1 MSESPEEARKK
12 IYESLEMLKP
22 VYENSPTS
30 INLKIFFNA
39 KADELVNIFS
49 DSPREEKTK
58 IIDLLNAIDPVNTN
72 KYQKILDSKQKPPNQ
87 ILYQLPNVKINIYTG
102 FRPYKKGEFQL

>member
-1 MSESPEEARKK
+1 MMSPRFENIRKCIYMYHREGLDLMSESPEEARKK

-49 DSPREEKTK
+49 DAPREEKTK
-58 IIDLLNAIDPVNTN
+58 IIDLLNTIDPVNTN
-72 KYQKILDSKQKPPNQ
+72 KYQKILDSK
-87 ILYQLPNVKINIYTG
+87 
-102 FRPYKKGEFQL
+102 